1 MTGESPAASAAR
13 LHTMIGCNGND
24 TREDEASMGMGAE
37 EKKGRILIDSA
48 RMVTRDVDG
57 SD

>member
-13 LHTMIGCNGND
+13 LHTMIGCNRND
-24 TREDEASMGMGAE
+24 MRDDEASMRMGVE
-37 EKKGRILIDSA
+37 EKKDRILIDSA